1 MIEGIHSCVEI
12 TPRDVDNVNL
22 KGEGTMKIDRDGLKR
37 IREQALV
44 TDRPDIPDSHWLER
58 MKADVK
64 PIDRDNC
71 PINARP
77 RTRIKRRMR

>member
-1 MIEGIHSCVEI
+1 
-12 TPRDVDNVNL
+12 
-22 KGEGTMKIDRDGLKR
+22 MKIDNEGLKR

-58 MKADVK
+58 MTANVK

-77 RTRIKRRMR
+77 KPRIRRRTR